1 MQRMGKNRIAYID
14 TAKAFA
20 IILMVVGHTSI
31 PKVLSDWIWSFHM
44 PFFFFVSG
52 MTTNW
57 QKRKMPEFVGTRVR
71 ALLIPFLCYSII
83 NYEVFLI
90 INDNLQI
97 GGGNW
102 LDYLIQILSQG
113 WGGIA
118 LWFVPVFL
126 VVLIIIKLILDYE
139 KRWLVYSSIVLCS
152 LLGAL
157 MDYKSVNLPWTLSTV
172 PIACVYMLLGNSLRA
187 TVMRITNSTIYAS
200 LEVVVG
206 LFVTVVVSH
215 YFRQDLA
222 SNRILPLIP
231 LLAASLFG
239 TIMLLSAAVL
249 ISKLSL
255 FSKIFGA
262 IGRNTLEV
270 MSLSQC
276 IIAVLN
282 LYIPQ
287 YAFLKYLI
295 MTLLIMGVIFIKHKF
310 KYYINRQCASL

>member
-1 MQRMGKNRIAYID
+1 MWR
-14 TAKAFA
+14 
-20 IILMVVGHTSI
+20 
-31 PKVLSDWIWSFHM
+31 
-44 PFFFFVSG
+44 
-52 MTTNW
+52 
-57 QKRKMPEFVGTRVR
+57 
-71 ALLIPFLCYSII
+71 
-83 NYEVFLI
+83 
-90 INDNLQI
+90 
-97 GGGNW
+97 GNW

-126 VVLIIIKLILDYE
+126 VVLIISKLILDYE